1 MRVYQDLQ
9 GKFRLAAQLSG
20 SAQLFDQPLPDSL
33 KAAVPG
39 SRLSENPQR
48 SQDVLDMFF
57 A

>member
-20 SAQLFDQPLPDSL
+20 NAQLFDQPLPDSL

-39 SRLSENPQR
+39 SRLSENSQR